1 MHILLV
7 LSCFVLMVSRG
18 VYFHGSLPIR
28 QIILKSTFLYYML
41 CLSLYNHFRIVLA
54 TIKFLGDCLC
64 PLCTCV
70 KKEVRGLGTKAD
82 ERRRSVI
89 RVDSEERQNMVEKA
103 REWIFQQGRAVTS
116 EAIDNY
122 LGFSMI
128 PIRVMPFL

>member
-1 MHILLV
+1 M
-7 LSCFVLMVSRG
+7 CEKR
-18 VYFHGSLPIR
+18 
-28 QIILKSTFLYYML
+28 ST
-41 CLSLYNHFRIVLA
+41 
-54 TIKFLGDCLC
+54 
-64 PLCTCV
+64 
-70 KKEVRGLGTKAD
+70 GLGTKAD